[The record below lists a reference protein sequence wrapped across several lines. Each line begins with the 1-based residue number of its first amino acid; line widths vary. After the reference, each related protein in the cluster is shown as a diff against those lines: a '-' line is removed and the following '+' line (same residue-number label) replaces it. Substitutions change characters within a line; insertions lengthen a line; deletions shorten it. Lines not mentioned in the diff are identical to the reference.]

1 MILKTLFF
9 KVENISMEK
18 SEAFKQKE
26 QKLQEFFYVLSPAD
40 MISLSNRLVS
50 EYDKLYNNSTIM
62 ITSFRH
68 NKLHKKINELRE
80 SNPNDILHGLSYSE
94 YYCIVYDICEMLMD
108 EVNSDFV
115 FDILYS
121 RV

>member
-1 MILKTLFF
+1 
-9 KVENISMEK
+9 MEK
-18 SEAFKQKE
+18 SGAFKQKE
-26 QKLQEFFYVLSPAD
+26 QKLQEFFYELSPD
-40 MISLSNRLVS
+40 EMVSLGSALVS
-50 EYDKLYNNSTIM
+50 VYDTLYNNSTIM

-94 YYCIVYDICEMLMD
+94 YYCIVYDVCEMLMD

-115 FDILYS
+115 FDILYNKA
-121 RV
+121 